1 MFKKSPKSTQAE
13 LFSGLSQQVGSKKSN
28 YLDNTAGWHNIYFS
42 EITSRIDESIFAVLY
57 PSHTGRSN
65 APIRQ
70 LLGMMIL
77 KEGQNWSDEQLF
89 ENSCYNLIVMRALG
103 LQNLTDEPPV
113 ASTYYDF
120 KSKLRVYYK
129 ETGIDLLEQAFNKL
143 TQDQVVRYEV
153 SGRRI
158 RMDSKLIASNI
169 AKCTR
174 LQLVITTV
182 QQFYK
187 ELKINA
193 QLDWLDKEQDKLL
206 KKLCS
211 KAADGHTYP
220 LKNAEKKEML
230 ESLGRLIQKLLSSC
244 PDKTLSSYQTLSRL
258 FSEHY
263 ELKKTQEKGDGGTL
277 PPVLLRPA
285 KELSGQTIQSPFDD
299 EATYRQKKSGDKKQ
313 DVKGYSSNI
322 TENCTPGEL
331 SLILDAQI
339 ENAGTNDDQYLKPA
353 LDTVEKVTGKIP
365 DEIATDGAYNSQ
377 NNLDLIAQKQKDIK
391 WYLTAI
397 QGSAGNFDF
406 IWNEEGQ
413 LLVTDRRTGKTQIGI
428 KAHTRAST
436 KDKAPRYRIKDPDG
450 SKRYIEQKAIK
461 TYFRRQ
467 EILNLPEEIR
477 NIRPNVEATIHQVFY
492 HLNGQQS
499 KYRGLVAHRHMVFA
513 RCFWTNCR
521 RITAKITQKGKWKT
535 VFTRLCHFSYCEV
548 SYRNTG
554 LVLPNFALFQKQPF
568 LKANFIRLF
577 QRTF

>member
-1 MFKKSPKSTQAE
+1 MFKKSPHSTQAE
-13 LFSGLSQQVGSKKSN
+13 LFSGVSQQVGNKKLS
-28 YLDNTAGWHNIYFS
+28 YLDKSEGWHNIFFS
-42 EITSRIDESIFAVLY
+42 EITSKIEESCFSVLY

-70 LLGMMIL
+70 LLAMMIL

-89 ENSCYNLIVMRALG
+89 ENSSYNLVVMRALG

-120 KSKLRVYYK
+120 KSKLRTYYK
-129 ETGIDLLEQAFNKL
+129 ETGIDLLEQTFNKL

-174 LQLVITTV
+174 LQLVIKTV

-187 ELKINA
+187 ELKNNN
-193 QLDWLDKEQDKLL
+193 QLDWLHEAEDKLL
-206 KKLCS
+206 KKLGS
-211 KAADGHTYP
+211 KAANGHTYP
-220 LKNAEKKEML
+220 LKNVEKKEML
-230 ESLGRLIQKLLSSC
+230 ENLGRLIQRLLRAC
-244 PDKTLSSYQTLSRL
+244 PDKTLASYQSLSRL

-263 ELKKTQEKGDGGTL
+263 EMKKGQENEGGGAPPTL
-277 PPVLLRPA
+277 HLRPA

-299 EATYRQKKSGDKKQ
+299 EATFRSKKSGDKKQ
-313 DVKGYSSNI
+313 AIKGYSSNI

-353 LDTVEKVTGKIP
+353 LITVEKVTGKLP

-377 NNLDLIAQKQKDIK
+377 GNLDLIAQEQKDIK

-406 IWNEEGQ
+406 AWYEEDQ
-413 LLVTDRRTGKTQIGI
+413 LLVTDRRTGETQIGI
-428 KAHTRAST
+428 KAERRAST
-436 KDKAPRYRIKDPDG
+436 KDKAPRYRIKEPHG

-499 KYRGLVAHRHMVFA
+499 KYRGLIAHRHMVFA

-521 RITAKITQKGKWKT
+521 RITAKITQKGRWKI
-535 VFTRLCHFSYCEV
+535 VFTRLFHFPYCEV
-548 SYRNTG
+548 SYRNAD
-554 LVLPNFALFQKQPF
+554 LVLPNFALFQK
-568 LKANFIRLF
+568 
-577 QRTF
+577 

>member
-1 MFKKSPKSTQAE
+1 MFKKSSISTQAN
-13 LFSGLSQQVGSKKSN
+13 LFSGLSQQVGSKKSTH
-28 YLDNTAGWHNIYFS
+28 LDNSEGWHNIFFS
-42 EITSRIDESIFAVLY
+42 EITSQIDESGFAVLY

-70 LLGMMIL
+70 LLAMMIL

-89 ENSCYNLIVMRALG
+89 ENSSYNLIVMRALG

-120 KSKLRVYYK
+120 KSKLRTYYK
-129 ETGIDLLEQAFNKL
+129 ETGIDLLEQTFNKL
-143 TQDQVVRYEV
+143 THDQVVRYEV

-174 LQLVITTV
+174 LQLVIKTV

-187 ELKINA
+187 ELKNKK
-193 QLDWLDKEQDKLL
+193 QLDWLNEADDKLL

-220 LKNAEKKEML
+220 LKNVEKKEML
-230 ESLGRLIQKLLSSC
+230 ESLGRLIQRLLSGC
-244 PDKTLSSYQTLSRL
+244 PDKTLASYQHLSRL

-263 ELKKTQEKGDGGTL
+263 EVKEEQNKEGGGT
-277 PPVLLRPA
+277 PPTVILRPA

-299 EATYRQKKSGDKKQ
+299 EATFRSKKGGDKKQ
-313 DVKGYSSNI
+313 TIKGYSSNI

-339 ENAGTNDDQYLKPA
+339 ENAGTNDDQYVKPA
-353 LDTVEKVTGKIP
+353 LVTVEKVTGNLP
-365 DEIATDGAYNSQ
+365 DEMATDGAYNSQ
-377 NNLDLIAQKQKDIK
+377 PNLDLIAQKSKDIK

-406 IWNEEGQ
+406 AWNEEGQ
-413 LLVTDRRTGKTQIGI
+413 LLVTDRRTGETQIGI
-428 KAHTRAST
+428 KAKRRAST
-436 KDKAPRYRIKDPDG
+436 KDKAPRYRIKEPDG

-499 KYRGLVAHRHMVFA
+499 KYRGLIAHRHMVFA

-521 RITAKITQKGKWKT
+521 RITAKITQKGSWKT
-535 VFTRLCHFSYCEV
+535 VFAQLFPIAYSELSYKM
-548 SYRNTG
+548 SALIWTF
-554 LVLPNFALFQKQPF
+554 FANYKKSSF
-568 LKANFIRLF
+568 LKTNFIRLC
-577 QRTF
+577 Q